1 MAKYEY
7 RIFAGEFME
16 SSGEVYANS
25 MREAEDRILSLS
37 RPGGCDLLAI
47 REVSEF
53 SEWVLSDP
61 PTLKEAV

>member
-37 RPGGCDLLAI
+37 RPGGCDLLMM
-47 REVSEF
+47 REVSE
-53 SEWVLSDP
+53 WIAGDP